1 MITPDGVLLTIVT
14 RSDVIFFS
22 VDIDARVESLVMF
35 FSFTKNNG
43 TGRDTLSLDIVNFR
57 EVILM
62 TELLS
67 REVRLGDSPY
77 LRFPCLYCRMFVFLA
92 HLCCNYQCAPFIV
105 LTVSKSQK

>member
-14 RSDVIFFS
+14 RSDVILFS

-43 TGRDTLSLDIVNFR
+43 TGRDTLSL

-67 REVRLGDSPY
+67 REVRLGNSPY
-77 LRFPCLYCRMFVFLA
+77 LRFPFLYCRMFVFLA

-105 LTVSKSQK
+105 FTVSKSQK